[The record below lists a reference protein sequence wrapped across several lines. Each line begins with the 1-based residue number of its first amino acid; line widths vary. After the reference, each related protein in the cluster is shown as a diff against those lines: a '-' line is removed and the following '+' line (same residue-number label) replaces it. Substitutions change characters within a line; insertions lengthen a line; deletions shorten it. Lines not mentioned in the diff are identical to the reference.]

1 VQGILR
7 LHQSGRVSG
16 TALGYAAD
24 KALLFR
30 KPTLSHVEACAEHYE
45 VNGARL
51 VLVKPKR
58 RLRGLPAQR
67 RRRFARHWR

>member
-1 VQGILR
+1 VAVSRPPR
-7 LHQSGRVSG
+7 LE
-16 TALGYAAD
+16 YAAD

-30 KPTLSHVEACAEHYE
+30 KPTLSYVKACAEHYE

-58 RLRGLPAQR
+58 ADSEVFLHNESRDSHATGGDA
-67 RRRFARHWR
+67 